1 VRNSWELGYRS
12 ILMTMQHLRTNV
24 TYLPV
29 VSRPADEPTPWNGAT
44 GHVQEVWKGRAV
56 EVAWGRSPTPEDTH
70 VFLSGSPHM
79 IDEMAALL
87 AEEGYREH
95 SDHGPGQ
102 IHIERYWLASPTRS
116 HGDQT
121 ATPDLSARRGE
132 PAASG
137 TAKESAGITLAK
149 DGEA

>member
-1 VRNSWELGYRS
+1 
-12 ILMTMQHLRTNV
+12 MTWLV
-24 TYLPV
+24 YLPV
-29 VSRPADEPTPWNGAT
+29 VSRPADEPTPWEGAT

-56 EVAWGRSPTPEDTH
+56 EEAWGRRPTPEDTH

-79 IDEMAALL
+79 IDDMAALL

-95 SDHGPGQ
+95 SDRGPGQ
-102 IHIERYWLASPTRS
+102 IHIERYWLASPTVS

-121 ATPDLSARRGE
+121 ATLDLSARRRE
-132 PAASG
+132 LASG
-137 TAKESAGITLAK
+137 TAKETTGVTSAK